1 MVPFSIIAFMSQLL
15 KVHDCKE
22 FSVKVSLTCAPYM
35 CCTLYAVL
43 FRFVRMRPVCV
54 WLCCLWPAYVV
65 TACGPHVLLRLVF
78 RDQMEAVV
86 SEAHEAGLSLGKI
99 SVGAL
104 LQVRACGVMIS
115 SE

>member
-1 MVPFSIIAFMSQLL
+1 
-15 KVHDCKE
+15 
-22 FSVKVSLTCAPYM
+22 M
-35 CCTLYAVL
+35 CPVYVLYAVRCVVSICL
-43 FRFVRMRPVCV
+43 HAARVCV
-54 WLCCLWPAYVV
+54 CVVVLRVARMCCYGLWPACVV